1 MFEIPTSVTIEGEEF
16 GIRDDGDYRMV
27 LDVFSTLQDI
37 ELPKKERMITAIVI
51 FYDGFSL
58 DNVFD
63 ILDTSEKFEQ
73 AVHKMFEFI
82 NCGNK
87 ETGNKS
93 NTKLMDWEQ
102 DEQIIASAIN
112 KVANTE
118 IRALDYLHWWTF
130 MGYYIAIGEGVFSTV
145 VQIRS
150 KIEEGKKL
158 EKHEKEFR
166 QKNPNYFIW
175 NHMNVEKQ
183 ELDAL
188 AREIWNREEG

>member
-1 MFEIPTSVTIEGEEF
+1 MFEIPTSITIAGEEF

-58 DNVFD
+58 DNVFNK
-63 ILDTSEKFEQ
+63 LDTPEKIEE
-73 AVHKMFEFI
+73 AVTKMFEFL
-82 NCGNK
+82 NCGNNG
-87 ETGNKS
+87 TGNKS
-93 NTKLMDWEQ
+93 NAKLMDWEQ
-102 DEQIIASAIN
+102 DEQIIASAVN
-112 KVANTE
+112 AVAKTE
-118 IRALDYLHWWTF
+118 IRSIDYLHWWTF
-130 MGYYIAIGEGVFSTV
+130 MGYYISIGESVFSTV
-145 VQIRS
+145 VKIRA

-158 EKHEKEFR
+158 EDFEKEFR
-166 QKNPNYFIW
+166 RKNPDYFIW
-175 NHMNVEKQ
+175 NHMTTEQQ